1 MDFKKLLKTV
11 GNLSCF
17 NTRFLATGENLA
29 QVRLQLNRWVRDGR
43 LIKLHKGLY
52 TLGEP
57 YRKIRPEPF
66 SIANSLKSPSY
77 ISLQSALSWH
87 GLIPEFVPVIT
98 SVTPARP
105 QIIESPLGRFE
116 YKHIN
121 TGLFWGY
128 TKVELSNQQEAFVA
142 RAEKALL
149 DLVYF
154 TPGGD
159 RKEFLEELR
168 LQNLSKL
175 SKNILRKDAEKSNSP
190 KLKRA
195 ASNIER
201 IIDEGEGV
209 EL

>member
-1 MDFKKLLKTV
+1 M
-11 GNLSCF
+11 
-17 NTRFLATGENLA
+17 
-29 QVRLQLNRWVRDGR
+29 
-43 LIKLHKGLY
+43 
-52 TLGEP
+52 
-57 YRKIRPEPF
+57 
-66 SIANSLKSPSY
+66 
-77 ISLQSALSWH
+77 
-87 GLIPEFVPVIT
+87 IPEFVPVIT

-116 YKHIN
+116 YRHIN

-128 TKVELSNQQEAFVA
+128 TKVELSSRQEAFVA

-159 RKEFLEELR
+159 RKEFLVELR

-175 SKNILRKDAEKSNSP
+175 NKNILRKDAEESNSP

-195 ASNIER
+195 ASNIEH